1 MSLIDSKGT
10 CVDVLME
17 TFIACLDGG
26 IFYYLISSYINYAYR
41 KLLDFED
48 GNLVQV
54 NENTNQNG

>member
-1 MSLIDSKGT
+1 
-10 CVDVLME
+10 ME

-26 IFYYLISSYINYAYR
+26 IFYYLISSYTNYACR

-54 NENTNQNG
+54 NEKMNRYIVLDKGQLA